1 MLAGSP
7 LVVAL
12 AASCNGMPAGPRAG
26 AVEPIHQN
34 GPARSGGEVQT
45 APTAVIAALPA
56 RVGEWTRAPE
66 VRRIE
71 AATIFD
77 YMDGAGEIYL
87 AYRFG
92 HLDVIEYA
100 AAPGDEI
107 TVELY
112 FMESADD
119 AFGVLSMD
127 WGGEPVVVGQPSLSG
142 EAEEWPRALY
152 GGGLLRLRSGSVYAR
167 IMGVRETEA
176 SKQAVLDLGR
186 AIATASQASP
196 APQLARALSGT
207 VGAGWRLR
215 RDSVCFLRSHLVLN
229 SAYFLSQ
236 QNILNFWHGVDGVTA
251 RFDGPPERPATARVR
266 VVLVRYPDAHLARQA
281 ATRFRQAY
289 LPETQR
295 GQGIEEASVVRIED
309 GWVGVQRRGRCL
321 ALALECPEREDAV
334 AFVQAGLE
342 SLGEGE
348 ASHE

>member
-12 AASCNGMPAGPRAG
+12 AASCNGLPAGTRAE
-26 AVEPIHQN
+26 AVGPVHQN
-34 GPARSGGEVQT
+34 GSARSGSGAQT

-87 AYRFG
+87 AYRFD
-92 HLDVIEYA
+92 HLDVIEYTTV
-100 AAPGDEI
+100 PGDEI
-107 TVELY
+107 AVELY

-119 AFGVLSMD
+119 AFGILSMD
-127 WGGEPVVVGQPSLSG
+127 WGGEPMAVGQPSLSR
-142 EAEEWPRALY
+142 EDDEWPRALY

-167 IMGVRETEA
+167 IMAVRETEA

-186 AIATASQASP
+186 AVATASQARP
-196 APQLARALSGT
+196 APQLARALSGR
-207 VGAGWRLR
+207 VGGGWRLR

-236 QNILNFWHGVDGVTA
+236 QNILNLWHGVDAVTA
-251 RFDGPPERPATARVR
+251 RFDGPPDRPATAKARI
-266 VVLVRYPDAHLARQA
+266 VLVRYPDTHLARQA
-281 ATRFRQAY
+281 AARFRQAY

-309 GWVGVQRRGRCL
+309 GWVGLQRRGRCL
-321 ALALECPEREDAV
+321 ALVLECPEREDAV
-334 AFVQAGLE
+334 ALVRAGLE
-342 SLGEGE
+342 SLEEGE